1 MIKRKGRIPL
11 IHPDGMESPP
21 GTLRVPDGA
30 LPSSVS
36 VIAYSKEELVEKSN
50 IGLADLDELRG
61 KHTVLWINL
70 EGLADI
76 KLLQQL
82 GERFDLHHLALEST
96 LDIPQRPK
104 IVDYDSHQFIVTR
117 MPISHEMLQTEQVS
131 IFFGPGFVITV
142 QEQAGD
148 CFDGIRSRIR
158 KGNGRIR
165 ERGADYLAYAALDAL
180 IDAYFPLL
188 ELYGTKL
195 DELELLILENQE
207 KSQIAAIHDLKQG
220 LITLHRYLGPMREL
234 TTTFMRTE
242 DTLITD
248 QTRTYLGDCQDH
260 AKQAFDL
267 VESYRQAASGLMD
280 LYLSMVS
287 QRMNEVMKV
296 LTIIATLFIPL
307 SFVAGL
313 YGMNFDPKASPWN
326 MPELGWS
333 LGYPVVLGLM
343 LAMASGMLV
352 YFWRK
357 GWFR

>member
-1 MIKRKGRIPL
+1 
-11 IHPDGMESPP
+11 
-21 GTLRVPDGA
+21 
-30 LPSSVS
+30 
-36 VIAYSKEELVEKSN
+36 
-50 IGLADLDELRG
+50 
-61 KHTVLWINL
+61 
-70 EGLADI
+70 LADI

-82 GERFDLHHLALEST
+82 GERFGLHRLALESA

-104 IVDYDSHQFIVTR
+104 TIDYDSHQFIVTR
-117 MPISHEMLQTEQVS
+117 MPISHEVLQTEQVS
-131 IFFGPGFVITV
+131 IFLGPGFVITV
-142 QEQAGD
+142 QERTGD

-158 KGNGRIR
+158 KSNGRIR
-165 ERGADYLAYAALDAL
+165 ERGADYLAYAALDAI

-188 ELYGTKL
+188 ESYGSKL

-234 TTTFMRTE
+234 TTTFMQVE

-260 AKQAFDL
+260 AKHAFDL

-313 YGMNFDPKASPWN
+313 YGMNFDPQASP
-326 MPELGWS
+326 
-333 LGYPVVLGLM
+333 
-343 LAMASGMLV
+343 
-352 YFWRK
+352 
-357 GWFR
+357 